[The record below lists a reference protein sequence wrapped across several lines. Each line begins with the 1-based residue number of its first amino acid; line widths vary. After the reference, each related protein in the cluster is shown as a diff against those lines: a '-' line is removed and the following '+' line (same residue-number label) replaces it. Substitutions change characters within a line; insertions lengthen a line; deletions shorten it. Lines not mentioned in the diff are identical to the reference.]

1 MVLVFK
7 FKNNNGCSI
16 KPTSPTQVHPPRNF
30 PLFTLFPLPAKHIC
44 LERVVILCTIAK
56 RQNWIKPLRMKLA
69 ELDMTVSQK
78 ENRFLLILMLGLLT
92 AMGPFSID
100 LYLPA
105 FSEIASSLGTDISSV
120 SLSLS
125 SFFIGLA
132 FGQIMYGPLLE
143 RFGRKKP
150 IYFGLSLYVLTSIG
164 IAMAASVE
172 MMILLRFFQAIGS
185 CAGLVSARAII
196 RDLFDGQEMA
206 KVFSTLIMVVA
217 ISPIIAPS
225 IGGILSTHFHWS
237 VIFLV
242 LMGMALVVLLGTI
255 FLVPETKGADP
266 EHSLRLSKVFGN
278 YKTVFKHPVFFV
290 NAFSAAIAYA
300 GLYAYLSG
308 SPHLY
313 LDLLGLTEQ
322 QYGWIFAIIASGL
335 ITATQI
341 NNRLLKK
348 YTSEQ
353 IVRTTLVVQA
363 MVGVSFLLFSW
374 LIGVNLYLTTFL
386 LFAFLM
392 CLGFIFPNASALSLE
407 PMGHMAGNASALMG
421 GIQMAVG
428 AGASALVGLFHNT
441 TSIPMATI
449 MAVCSLLALSLFYF
463 GWRWVRSRG

>member
-1 MVLVFK
+1 M
-7 FKNNNGCSI
+7 
-16 KPTSPTQVHPPRNF
+16 
-30 PLFTLFPLPAKHIC
+30 KHM
-44 LERVVILCTIAK
+44 E
-56 RQNWIKPLRMKLA
+56 A
-69 ELDMTVSQK
+69 EMTVDRK
-78 ENRFLLILMLGLLT
+78 GNRLLLILMLGLLT

-105 FSEIASSLGTDISSV
+105 FSEIAASLQTDISKV

-150 IYFGLSLYVLTSIG
+150 IYFGLSLYVLTSVG

-172 MMILLRFFQAIGS
+172 MMIFLRFFQAIGS

-196 RDLFDGQEMA
+196 RDLFDGREMA
-206 KVFSTLIMVVA
+206 RVFSTLIMVVA

-225 IGGILSTHFHWS
+225 IGGVLATHFHWS
-237 VIFLV
+237 VLFFV
-242 LMGMALVVLLGTI
+242 LTGMALLVLVGTI
-255 FLVPETKGADP
+255 LLVPETKGSDP
-266 EHSLRLSKVFGN
+266 EHSLRFSKVFSN
-278 YKTVFKHPVFFV
+278 YKKVFKHPVFFV

-313 LDLLGLTEQ
+313 MDLLALTEQ
-322 QYGWIFAIIASGL
+322 QYGWIFALIASGL
-335 ITATQI
+335 IGATQV
-341 NNRLLKK
+341 NNRLLK
-348 YTSEQ
+348 TFSSEQ

-363 MVGVSFLLFSW
+363 IIGFSFLLISW
-374 LIGVNLYLTTFL
+374 FVGVNLYLTTFL

-421 GIQMAVG
+421 GVQMAVG
-428 AGASALVGLFHNT
+428 AGASALVGVFHNT
-441 TSIPMATI
+441 TSIPMAAI
-449 MAVCSLLALSLFYF
+449 MAVCSIMALSLFYF
-463 GWRWVRSRG
+463 GWRWIRNHE